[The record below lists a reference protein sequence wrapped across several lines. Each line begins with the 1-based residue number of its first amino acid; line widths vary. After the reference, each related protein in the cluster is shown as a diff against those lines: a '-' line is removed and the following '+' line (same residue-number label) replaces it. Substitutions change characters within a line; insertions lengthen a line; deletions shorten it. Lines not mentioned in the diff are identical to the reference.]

1 MGAIG
6 TVDGLAIVI
15 LIGSFFILIFFRV
28 QIAFAMVISTIITNV
43 YLGLPLMLVFQN
55 MVAGLKTFT
64 FMAVPFFIIAGEVMS
79 EGGISEKIVKFANS
93 LVGWMRGGLAQVNVV
108 DSMFFGGISGSPAA
122 DTASLGTILIPMMRK
137 QGYDDEFSTAL
148 TITTSVQA
156 MLIPPSHNMILY
168 AIAAGGVSVSKL
180 FLAGFAPG
188 ISLGIALMIYVYII
202 SKKRKYPYGDD
213 FSIKNFFKT
222 GADAFWGLFTV
233 IIIVVGVAGGV
244 FTATESAAIA
254 AVYAIIVSAFV
265 YKKLVSAQ

>member
-108 DSMFFGGISGSPAA
+108 DSMFFGGISGSPA
-122 DTASLGTILIPMMRK
+122 
-137 QGYDDEFSTAL
+137 
-148 TITTSVQA
+148 
-156 MLIPPSHNMILY
+156 
-168 AIAAGGVSVSKL
+168 GGV
-180 FLAGFAPG
+180 P
-188 ISLGIALMIYVYII
+188 
-202 SKKRKYPYGDD
+202 
-213 FSIKNFFKT
+213 FF
-222 GADAFWGLFTV
+222 V
-233 IIIVVGVAGGV
+233 
-244 FTATESAAIA
+244 
-254 AVYAIIVSAFV
+254 
-265 YKKLVSAQ
+265 